1 MRIENKLNY
10 KYRIL
15 ILISLVAIVLARP
28 LIANNLEYNVE
39 RVEHNFNH
47 PWSSATLPN
56 GDILVTELIGKI
68 KRIDIKTREVIDIN
82 GIPNVLFRGQGG
94 LSDIILHPEFEKN
107 NIVLISFSYG
117 EKNKNTLKV
126 ISAELIRN
134 ELINKKIIFEATPY
148 RKSSNHYGARLVFL
162 NDNSLIITSG
172 DGLIIVKMHKTLII
186 ILVKLFVLMLM
197 ALFQKIILTLI
208 HKMLCQKFFHM
219 VIEISR
225 E

>member
-28 LIANNLEYNVE
+28 LIATNLEYNVE

-56 GDILVTELIGKI
+56 GDILVTELIG
-68 KRIDIKTREVIDIN
+68 KTREVIDIN

-117 EKNKNTLKV
+117 EKNKNTLK
-126 ISAELIRN
+126 
-134 ELINKKIIFEATPY
+134 KK
-148 RKSSNHYGARLVFL
+148 S
-162 NDNSLIITSG
+162 
-172 DGLIIVKMHKTLII
+172 
-186 ILVKLFVLMLM
+186 KLFWSNIESMFHVCRKK
-197 ALFQKIILTLI
+197 FQ
-208 HKMLCQKFFHM
+208 
-219 VIEISR
+219 IEPKL
-225 E
+225 